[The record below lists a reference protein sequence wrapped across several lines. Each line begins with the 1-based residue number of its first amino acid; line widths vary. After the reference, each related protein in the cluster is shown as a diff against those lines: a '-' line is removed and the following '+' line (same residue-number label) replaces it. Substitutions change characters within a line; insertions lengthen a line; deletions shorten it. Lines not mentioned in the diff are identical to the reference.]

1 MGGLAYGAEYREASV
16 KTLRN
21 PFNDIYGFLK
31 QDSKRRGDLKLRLKL
46 HEDVHPSLADIAQK
60 LEKMVLEFDRAV
72 EHQLELHGADIQLAE
87 IDVGR

>member
-1 MGGLAYGAEYREASV
+1 M
-16 KTLRN
+16 
-21 PFNDIYGFLK
+21 
-31 QDSKRRGDLKLRLKL
+31 KLRLKL